1 MKVALCFYGLV
12 GSRVDKN
19 GTGEQLDPKTAFE
32 LNRRNVIDI
41 NQADVF
47 IHSWSYDAK
56 EQLESLYQPK
66 ASLTETQKDFPES
79 IKLTNNIDFKQK
91 LRELPTRIFDKQ
103 KYLETQEQRRKAAFR
118 AYSRWYS
125 SRQTIKLKE
134 DYELKHGFKYDA
146 VIVLRLDVGFY
157 SPLKMCDYDLT
168 KFYASHWNDYPTQQN
183 GYQMNLKNHN
193 LRKGFLDFWFF
204 TNSKNMDRFGAL
216 FDVIQDYHISPHRSS
231 FEHASK
237 CGFDIDYTLYRWQDH
252 EMIRRKEF
260 SAEK

>member
-19 GTGEQLDPKTAFE
+19 GMGDRLDPRIAFE
-32 LNRRNVIDI
+32 LNSRNIIDI

-66 ASLTETQKDFPES
+66 ASLIEIQKDFPES
-79 IKLTNNIDFKQK
+79 IKLINNIDFKHK
-91 LRELPTRIFDKQ
+91 LRELPKRIFDKD
-103 KYLETQEQRRKAAFR
+103 KYLETQTQRRKEAFR

-125 SRQTIKLKE
+125 SQQTIKLKE

-157 SPLKMCDYDLT
+157 SPLIISDYDLS
-168 KFYASHWNDYPTQQN
+168 KFYASHWNDYPTSN
-183 GYQMNLKNHN
+183 NNYQMNYENHN
-193 LRKGFLDFWFF
+193 TDKGFLDFWFF
-204 TNSKNMDRFGAL
+204 SNSQNMDKFGAL
-216 FDVIQDYHISPHRSS
+216 FNFIEDYHISPHRSS
-231 FEHASK
+231 FEHISK
-237 CGFDIDYTLYRWQDH
+237 CGFDIDYTLYRWKDH